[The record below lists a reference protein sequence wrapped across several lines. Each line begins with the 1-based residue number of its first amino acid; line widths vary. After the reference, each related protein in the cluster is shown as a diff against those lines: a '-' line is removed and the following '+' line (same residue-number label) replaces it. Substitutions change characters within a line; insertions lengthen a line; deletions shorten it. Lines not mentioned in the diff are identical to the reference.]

1 MFRWGIFMCLGG
13 GWSCVVDGGWSCVEE
28 GGWSCVE

>member
-13 GWSCVVDGGWSCVEE
+13 GWSCVVDGECSCVEK
-28 GGWSCVE
+28 GIIILG